1 MTVAPRRQLARLG
14 WFVTLLTVLVT
25 LAAPRAVGESPSP
38 SVTVQQELTAIHQ
51 LMQDSQNAYRAGD
64 RERALRLARQAYLD
78 HFELVEIP
86 LRVADPNFTFAMEVK
101 FAQWRQLIER
111 GAPSSEIERLLLD
124 IESGLVEVERLVGGP
139 GLAAPLFVGLA
150 SFSILFR
157 EGIEAILVIAA
168 LLGYLGT
175 HQPRLRRPLWI
186 GVTLAIPA
194 SLFTWLA
201 LVVVLRV
208 VPVGRELLEIGM
220 SLLAVVLM
228 ISISLWLLRRIDTRR
243 WMEYL
248 RGHAWEAIA
257 TGKASAVA
265 LLGFTAVYREGAE
278 TAVLYQSLVL
288 MARRL
293 EFWLL
298 LGILLAAVVL
308 VALGWAIIGLG
319 RRLPLRAFLSIAIL
333 IIMILSLA
341 ILGHAVWELQMI
353 GYLPISVIQLPNL
366 NRSLLDLMGLHP
378 TREVLL
384 TQATLAAA
392 YLIAWGWAGWSWYR
406 SAPARRALSATDRGR
421 GIA

>member
-1 MTVAPRRQLARLG
+1 MTVASSRYLFRLG
-14 WFVTLLTVLVT
+14 WFIALLAASIT
-25 LAAPRAVGESPSP
+25 LAAPRTLAESPS
-38 SVTVQQELTAIHQ
+38 SGVTISQELAAIRQ
-51 LMQDSQNAYRAGD
+51 LMRDSQSAYQSGD

-78 HFELVEIP
+78 HFELVEVP

-111 GAPSSEIERLLLD
+111 GAPSSEIERLLLE
-124 IESGLVEVERLVGGP
+124 IENGLVEVERLVGGP

-150 SFSILFR
+150 SFSILLR

-168 LLGYLGT
+168 LLGFVGT

-186 GVTLAIPA
+186 GATLAIPA

-208 VPVGRELLEIGM
+208 VPIGRELLEIGM
-220 SLLAVVLM
+220 SLLAVALM

-248 RGHAWEAIA
+248 RGHAWEAVA
-257 TGKASAVA
+257 TGKASAIA
-265 LLGFTAVYREGAE
+265 LLGFTAVYREGVE

-293 EFWLL
+293 EFWVFLGLLIAALL
-298 LGILLAAVVL
+298 LM
-308 VALGWAIIGLG
+308 ALGWAVLGLG

-333 IIMILSLA
+333 IIMVLSLA

-366 NRSLLDLMGLHP
+366 NRSLLDVLGLHP
-378 TREVLL
+378 TREVFLA
-384 TQATLAAA
+384 QATLATA
-392 YLIAWGWAGWSWYR
+392 YLAAWGWAGWSWYR
-406 SAPARRALSATDRGR
+406 SAPARRALGATDRER

>member
-1 MTVAPRRQLARLG
+1 MTVAPSRYLFRLG
-14 WFVTLLTVLVT
+14 WFIALLAASIT
-25 LAAPRAVGESPSP
+25 LAAPRTLAESPS
-38 SVTVQQELTAIHQ
+38 SGVTISQELAAIRQ
-51 LMQDSQNAYRAGD
+51 LMRDSQSAYQSGD

-78 HFELVEIP
+78 HFELVEVP

-111 GAPSSEIERLLLD
+111 GAPSSEIERLLLE
-124 IESGLVEVERLVGGP
+124 IENGLVEVERLVGGP

-150 SFSILFR
+150 SFSILLR

-168 LLGYLGT
+168 LLGFVGT

-186 GVTLAIPA
+186 GATLAIPA

-208 VPVGRELLEIGM
+208 VPIGRELLEIGM
-220 SLLAVVLM
+220 SLLAVALM

-248 RGHAWEAIA
+248 RGHAWEAVA
-257 TGKASAVA
+257 TGKASAIA
-265 LLGFTAVYREGAE
+265 LLGFTAVYREGVE

-293 EFWLL
+293 EFWVFLGLLTAALL
-298 LGILLAAVVL
+298 LM
-308 VALGWAIIGLG
+308 ALGWAVLGLG

-333 IIMILSLA
+333 IIMVLSLA

-366 NRSLLDLMGLHP
+366 NRSLLDVLGLHP
-378 TREVLL
+378 TREVFLA
-384 TQATLAAA
+384 QATLATA
-392 YLIAWGWAGWSWYR
+392 YLAAWGWAGWSWYR
-406 SAPARRALSATDRGR
+406 SAPARRALGATDRER

>member
-1 MTVAPRRQLARLG
+1 MTVAPSRYLFRLG
-14 WFVTLLTVLVT
+14 WFIALLAASIT
-25 LAAPRAVGESPSP
+25 LAAPRTLAESPS
-38 SVTVQQELTAIHQ
+38 SGVTISQELAAIRQ
-51 LMQDSQNAYRAGD
+51 LMRDSQSAYQSGD

-78 HFELVEIP
+78 HFELVEVP

-111 GAPSSEIERLLLD
+111 GAPSSEIERLLLE
-124 IESGLVEVERLVGGP
+124 IENGLVEVERLVGGP

-150 SFSILFR
+150 SFSILLR

-168 LLGYLGT
+168 LLGFVGT

-186 GVTLAIPA
+186 GATLAIPA

-208 VPVGRELLEIGM
+208 VPIGRELLEIGM
-220 SLLAVVLM
+220 SLLAVALM

-248 RGHAWEAIA
+248 RGHAWEAVA
-257 TGKASAVA
+257 TGKASAIA
-265 LLGFTAVYREGAE
+265 LLGFTAVYREGVE

-293 EFWLL
+293 EFWVFLGLLIAALL
-298 LGILLAAVVL
+298 LM
-308 VALGWAIIGLG
+308 ALGWAVLGLG

-333 IIMILSLA
+333 IIMVLSLA

-366 NRSLLDLMGLHP
+366 NRSLLDVLGLHP
-378 TREVLL
+378 TREVFLA
-384 TQATLAAA
+384 QATLATA
-392 YLIAWGWAGWSWYR
+392 YLAAWGWAGWSWYR
-406 SAPARRALSATDRGR
+406 SAPARRALGATDRER